1 MTTPN
6 KWTLVFEENGSPKIV
21 GVSLNDIQLS
31 VRYLN
36 LEQEIGKPSVLK
48 LEVYIDKDSL
58 ETIHL

>member
-1 MTTPN
+1 MTTQN
-6 KWTLVFEENGSPKIV
+6 KWTLVFEENGSSKIV

-36 LEQEIGKPSVLK
+36 LEQETGKPPVLK
-48 LEVYIDKDSL
+48 LEIYIDKDSL